1 MPEAGLIPIP
11 KKLAKQ
17 GVKDMVRISDGRMS
31 GTAAGTII
39 LHVCP
44 EAAAGGTLDIV
55 QSGDIIKLDVKQRLL
70 ELKLSD
76 EEIANRKK
84 SKKSKKS
91 DKIIKR
97 RGYDKI
103 FHENV
108 LQADK
113 GADFDFLRPVK

>member
-1 MPEAGLIPIP
+1 
-11 KKLAKQ
+11 
-17 GVKDMVRISDGRMS
+17 MS

-44 EAAAGGTLDIV
+44 EAAAGGTLEIV
-55 QSGDIIKLDVKQRLL
+55 KSGDIIKLDVKQRLL

-76 EEIANRKK
+76 EEIVNRKK
-84 SKKSKKS
+84 SKKSNTE
-91 DKIIKR
+91 IKR

-103 FHENV
+103 FYESV

-113 GADFDFLRPVK
+113 GADFDFLRPLK

>member
-55 QSGDIIKLDVKQRLL
+55 KSGDIIKLDVKTYQDCKQKFFN
-70 ELKLSD
+70 KL
-76 EEIANRKK
+76 
-84 SKKSKKS
+84 
-91 DKIIKR
+91 
-97 RGYDKI
+97 GY
-103 FHENV
+103 
-108 LQADK
+108 LM
-113 GADFDFLRPVK
+113 